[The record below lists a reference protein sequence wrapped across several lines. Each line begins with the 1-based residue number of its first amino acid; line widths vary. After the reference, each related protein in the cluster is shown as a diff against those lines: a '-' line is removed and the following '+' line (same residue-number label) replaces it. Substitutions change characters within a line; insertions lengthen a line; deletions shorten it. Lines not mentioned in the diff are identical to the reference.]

1 MTKSLASRTLST
13 SIRPTKTSLAKD
25 DMKEL
30 TKAFHYL
37 VSTENTKCVDI
48 VREFLEKHK
57 EMVRVFANLTDSKG
71 RKAINI
77 ALEDQRKEIHRYL
90 HVCGRYRLDERALV
104 RGWCLSFRHLCLSG
118 VRVFVTGV

>member
-1 MTKSLASRTLST
+1 M
-13 SIRPTKTSLAKD
+13 RPTKHSLAKD

-37 VSTENTKCVDI
+37 VSTENTKCVEI

-57 EMVRVFANLTDSKG
+57 KLVAVFANLTDKDG

-77 ALEDQRKEIHRYL
+77 ALPK
-90 HVCGRYRLDERALV
+90 
-104 RGWCLSFRHLCLSG
+104 S
-118 VRVFVTGV
+118 T